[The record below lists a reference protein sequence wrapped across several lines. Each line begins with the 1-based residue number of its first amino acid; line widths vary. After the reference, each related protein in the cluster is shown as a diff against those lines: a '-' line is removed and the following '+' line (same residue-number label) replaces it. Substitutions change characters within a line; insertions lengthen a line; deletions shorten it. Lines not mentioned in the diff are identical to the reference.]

1 MQKRNKKLE
10 LLKFKNVKVRNKQ
23 AREFTDKSEL
33 ENLFL
38 DCVDESKKDVI
49 KSILEKHA
57 NFDSAV

>member
-10 LLKFKNVKVRNKQ
+10 MLKFKNVKVRNKQ